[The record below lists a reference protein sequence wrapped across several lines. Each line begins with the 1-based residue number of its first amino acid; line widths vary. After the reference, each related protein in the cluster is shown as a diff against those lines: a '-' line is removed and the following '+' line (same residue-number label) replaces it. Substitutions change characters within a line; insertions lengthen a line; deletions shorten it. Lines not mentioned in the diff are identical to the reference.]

1 MVKLQQSVLILRVM
15 NRSLRAILLLV
26 LYISTATELPQFA
39 KLPLLVVHAIEHAQ
53 REQLTIGAFI
63 AEHYFQGDVYDADRA
78 QDLQLPFKVELPGA
92 FLLLAEPLPLEMITL
107 NDLPPQHLQYSPSL
121 PATPLSGIPP
131 TIWHPPAVPIA

>member
-1 MVKLQQSVLILRVM
+1 M

-78 QDLQLPFKVELPGA
+78 RDLQLPFKVELPGVL
-92 FLLLAEPLPLEMITL
+92 LLLAELLPLDMIRL
-107 NDLPPQHLQYSPSL
+107 NDLPPQHLRYSSFL
-121 PATPLSGIPP
+121 PATPLSGIPR
-131 TIWHPPAVPIA
+131 TIWHPPALPLR

>member
-63 AEHYFQGDVYDADRA
+63 AEHYLQGDVYDADRA

-92 FLLLAEPLPLEMITL
+92 LLLLAEPLPLDMIPP
-107 NDLPPQHLQYSPSL
+107 NDLPPQHLQYSSHL
-121 PATPLSGIPP
+121 PTTLLSGIPRA
-131 TIWHPPAVPIA
+131 IWHPPPLPLA